1 MLGHSQPVTRRGDVR
16 DWCQPRSVAAP
27 AAGDRRARLPRN
39 HGRVAP
45 WRRSRPSSRVDG
57 WHGSWR
63 DRAWSPVRPGRVGV
77 TGLAVAVPHHPTW
90 SSRRR
95 AERASRESPGSALE
109 RTPFTSPRAF
119 WQRAQKTPNA
129 RKAGRGELGTRRLS
143 PTGPGMGAQG
153 LERRDLVLVSGRRRA
168 RALARTWTSLRAMGS
183 VPPSLLR
190 TLRRRRP
197 RRALLFACRQS
208 FAHFESSPHLHGMG
222 AGSITGCD
230 GTLGSVAREVPH

>member
-16 DWCQPRSVAAP
+16 DWSQPRSVAAP

-129 RKAGRGELGTRRLS
+129 RKAGARRVASETPELDDFRQRGYASRTRSLS
-143 PTGPGMGAQG
+143 PSVAEACRPPELAWGPGS
-153 LERRDLVLVSGRRRA
+153 D
-168 RALARTWTSLRAMGS
+168 
-183 VPPSLLR
+183 
-190 TLRRRRP
+190 
-197 RRALLFACRQS
+197 
-208 FAHFESSPHLHGMG
+208 
-222 AGSITGCD
+222 
-230 GTLGSVAREVPH
+230 